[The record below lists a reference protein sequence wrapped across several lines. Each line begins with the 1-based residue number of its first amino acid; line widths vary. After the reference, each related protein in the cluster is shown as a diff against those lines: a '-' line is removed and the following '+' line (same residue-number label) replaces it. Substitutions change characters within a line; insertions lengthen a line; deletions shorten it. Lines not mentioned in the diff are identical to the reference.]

1 VVASAQVRTARLPAN
16 SVSESAAFRTT
27 ILVTG
32 GAGYAG
38 MNVVE
43 ALLAR
48 KDRVVLVDAGTL
60 PAAVQKSLAPY
71 GALV

>member
-1 VVASAQVRTARLPAN
+1 MRKIWSGY
-16 SVSESAAFRTT
+16 SEMT

-32 GAGYAG
+32 GAGYVG

-48 KDRVVLVDAGTL
+48 KDRVVLLDAGSL
-60 PAAVQKSLAPY
+60 PTAVQQSLAPHS
-71 GALV
+71 ALV

>member
-1 VVASAQVRTARLPAN
+1 M
-16 SVSESAAFRTT
+16 T

-32 GAGYAG
+32 GAGYVG

-48 KDRVVLVDAGTL
+48 KDRVVLLDAGSL
-60 PAAVQKSLAPY
+60 PTAVQQSLAPHS
-71 GALV
+71 ALV